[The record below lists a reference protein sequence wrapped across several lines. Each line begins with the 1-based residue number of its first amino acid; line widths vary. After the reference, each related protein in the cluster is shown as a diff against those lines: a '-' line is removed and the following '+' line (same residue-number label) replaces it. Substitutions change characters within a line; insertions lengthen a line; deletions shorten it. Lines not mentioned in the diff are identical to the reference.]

1 MHDRE
6 EQLWREQDDHP
17 PALAWSY
24 DSNNGPQMTRTER
37 VVTGLTWLVLL
48 SMIGTQLY
56 FIIKGW
62 N

>member
-1 MHDRE
+1 
-6 EQLWREQDDHP
+6 
-17 PALAWSY
+17 
-24 DSNNGPQMTRTER
+24 MTRTER